1 MEALLKK
8 QQTLSI
14 LNLLAVL
21 FAIGINYYSQIHTIH
36 GNRVSDMSDEYN
48 NLFTPA
54 GYAFSIWGIIF
65 IAIFIFAIYQIYR
78 TFVKKKTFDFISQT
92 GLWFVLANVGNG
104 LWVITWLYDYTWVS
118 VVIMLVILFSLIK
131 IVVNTNMELSSVP
144 AKTIVFGWWPI
155 SIYAGWISVATIAN
169 IAAYLSKLGWEG
181 GFLSPEAWTIALIV
195 IATGLNLILIAT
207 RGMREFA
214 VVGAWA
220 LIAIYVRHQFAYET
234 IAITSLVGAILI
246 IVSVFVHAY
255 MNRRLNPFYGKYFR

>member
-144 AKTIVFGWWPI
+144 
-155 SIYAGWISVATIAN
+155 
-169 IAAYLSKLGWEG
+169 
-181 GFLSPEAWTIALIV
+181 EAWTIALIV

-246 IVSVFVHAY
+246 LVSVFVHAY

>member
-1 MEALLKK
+1 MEVLKK

-21 FAIGINYYSQIHTIH
+21 FAIGINYYSQLYTIH

-65 IAIFIFAIYQIYR
+65 IALLIFAGYQVYR
-78 TFVKKKTFDFISQT
+78 TFAQKQTFNFISQT
-92 GLWFVLANVGNG
+92 GLWFVLANVCNG
-104 LWVITWLYDYTWVS
+104 LWVMVWLYDYTWLS

-131 IVVNTNMELSSVP
+131 IVVNTNMERWRAPS
-144 AKTIVFGWWPI
+144 KTIVFGWWPI
-155 SIYAGWISVATIAN
+155 SIYAGWIAVATIAN
-169 IAAYLSKLGWEG
+169 IAAYLSKLGWDG
-181 GFLSPEAWTIALIV
+181 GFLSPTNWTLVMIV
-195 IATGLNLILIAT
+195 IATLLNLVMIYT

-220 LIAIYVRHQFAYET
+220 LIAIYMRHQNSYEL
-234 IAITSLVGAILI
+234 IAITALVGAVLILI
-246 IVSVFVHAY
+246 STFVHAF
-255 MNRRLNPFYGKYFR
+255 MNRKINPFYGKYFS